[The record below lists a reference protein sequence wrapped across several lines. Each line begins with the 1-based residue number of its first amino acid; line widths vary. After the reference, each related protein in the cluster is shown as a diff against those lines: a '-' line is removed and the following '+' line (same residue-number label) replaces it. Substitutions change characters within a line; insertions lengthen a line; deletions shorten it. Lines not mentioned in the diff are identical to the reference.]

1 MSQEDTIHLLKEC
14 DAGVKMGV
22 SSIDDVLD
30 KVESSALKEKLQ
42 ESKKQH
48 EELGNRCHS
57 YLNVL
62 DSEEKDPGPMA
73 KAMAH
78 IKTSMKLMP
87 TPTDMEIAE
96 LMYDGCNMGIKSLY
110 KYLHQYKGANGD
122 SKKLTEKII
131 KCEEDLRETVKEYI

>member
-1 MSQEDTIHLLKEC
+1 MIGISIFFNVVQSSVEKNSSETLITNVTQQSEHLNTILN
-14 DAGVKMGV
+14 
-22 SSIDDVLD
+22 I
-30 KVESSALKEKLQ
+30 
-42 ESKKQH
+42 
-48 EELGNRCHS
+48 NYS

-73 KAMAH
+73 KAMSH

-96 LMYDGCNMGIKSLY
+96 LMYDGCNMGVKSLY
-110 KYLHQYKGANGD
+110 KYLRQYKGANGD

-131 KCEEDLRETVKEYI
+131 KCEEDLRETVKEFI